1 MSFNVN
7 YSAGGLIDRVKRIDG
22 ITTPVQIILP
32 PHLFAT
38 YERPFVKG
46 FRLEMPAIPGTYP
59 VEYVAPQ
66 DMELLSIEVG
76 CTGYS
81 DIDCWS
87 FYINGTVYCETIYCK
102 EVAQVKSFGA
112 VKLKTGDVLRLEF
125 NNNSGTSKVLWLD
138 LNFAIKPL

>member
-7 YSAGGLIDRVKRIDG
+7 YSAGGLIDRVRKID
-22 ITTPVQIILP
+22 TPVQIILP

-38 YERPFVKG
+38 YDRPFVKG
-46 FRLEMPAIPGTYP
+46 FRLDMPAVPGVYP
-59 VEYVAPQ
+59 VEYVVPQ

-81 DIDCWS
+81 DVDCWS
-87 FYINGTVYCETIYCK
+87 FYVNGAVYCETVYCK

-112 VKLKTGDVLRLEF
+112 VKLKAGDVLKFEF
-125 NNNSGTSKVLWLD
+125 NNASGTSKVAWLD
-138 LNFAIKPL
+138 MNFAIKP